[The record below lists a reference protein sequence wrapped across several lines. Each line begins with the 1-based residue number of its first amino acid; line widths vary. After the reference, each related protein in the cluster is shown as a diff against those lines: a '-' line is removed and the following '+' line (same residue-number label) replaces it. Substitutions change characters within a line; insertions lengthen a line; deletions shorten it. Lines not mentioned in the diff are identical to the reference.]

1 MESFNL
7 LEPFGNENPAPIL
20 YCDTKQIWP
29 PKVVGKTHLKLYLEQ
44 NDRLL
49 EGIGFG
55 MAEKKARLSKK
66 NLTLH
71 LAFTP
76 HINNFLNKSSIQ
88 LQVKDF
94 KIIDPDKEVKTPVDI
109 KKAT

>member
-1 MESFNL
+1 M
-7 LEPFGNENPAPIL
+7 
-20 YCDTKQIWP
+20 
-29 PKVVGKTHLKLYLEQ
+29 VGKTHLKLYLEQ

-55 MAEKKARLSKK
+55 MAEKRARLSKK

-71 LAFTP
+71 IAFTP

-88 LQVKDF
+88 LQIKDF
-94 KIIDPDKEVKTPVDI
+94 QILELEQPDTLATNTKKT
-109 KKAT
+109 T